1 MPHVSVTINGKSY
14 RMACEEGQQ
23 NHLISLAEQFDD
35 YVGKLKGAFG
45 EIGDQRLTVMAA
57 IMVTDE
63 LRETDRK
70 LRQIQEELTSA
81 RAVGEE
87 SLGRARSAETQLAE
101 RISQAADRI
110 AQLAERLSGPR
121 RSAE

>member
-23 NHLISLAEQFDD
+23 NHLISLAEQFDA
-35 YVGKLKGAFG
+35 YVLKLKSSFG

-57 IMVTDE
+57 IMVIDE

-70 LRQIQEELTSA
+70 LEAAQKELGTA

-87 SLGRARSAETQLAE
+87 TQGRVRSVETQMAE

-110 AQLAERLSGPR
+110 AQLAERLSVPR
-121 RSAE
+121 RSA

>member
-23 NHLISLAEQFDD
+23 NHLISLAEQFDA
-35 YVGKLKGAFG
+35 YVARLKGAFG

-63 LRETDRK
+63 LREAERK
-70 LRQIQEELTSA
+70 LRLAENELA
-81 RAVGEE
+81 AVRASRDEAQGKVN
-87 SLGRARSAETQLAE
+87 SAESQVAR
-101 RISQAADRI
+101 RISETATRI
-110 AQLAERLSGPR
+110 AQLAEKLALPR
-121 RSAE
+121 QSA